1 MTKEEVCQLFMAGI
15 DCSQVVTGACAE
27 KIGNDQGNRP
37 EKCQP
42 VSGAE

>member
-27 KIGNDQGNRP
+27 KMGMSKYHSKNY
-37 EKCQP
+37 
-42 VSGAE
+42 